1 MRIKKTVEHIPEVK
15 KKTIKEL
22 SDLIKSKKTIL
33 LASIKNL
40 PASQFQEIG
49 KKLRKVAVVKVPKK
63 NMLFRAID
71 SFKEKEL
78 EKLKDEVKDSI
89 AILFSDLD
97 SYDLAAE
104 LIRNKSPAKAKPGQ
118 IAPFDIEIPEGSTE
132 LMPGPAISELGALGI
147 QIQIEGGKITIKKA
161 KIIAKQGDKISSNAS
176 DMMSKLDIKPFSI
189 GFIPLVAY
197 DTKEKKLYVDIKIDR
212 EGALNEL
219 KTAYGKALPFA
230 AGIGY
235 ITEETVRLMIGK
247 ASMEEKR
254 LIRVI
259 LGEPEDIVEEKTDA
273 PKEQA
278 KEEKKPED
286 TTAGLAG
293 LFG

>member
-118 IAPFDIEIPEGSTE
+118 IAPFDIEIPEGPTE

-212 EGALNEL
+212 EGTLNEL
-219 KTAYGKALPFA
+219 KTAYGKALPFG

-259 LGEPEDIVEEKTDA
+259 SGEPEDIVEEKTDA

-278 KEEKKPED
+278 KEEKNPED

>member
-49 KKLRKVAVVKVPKK
+49 KKLRKIAVVKVPKK
-63 NMLFRAID
+63 NMFFRAID
-71 SFKEKEL
+71 SVKEKEL
-78 EKLKDEVKDSI
+78 EKLKDEVKDSV
-89 AILFSDLD
+89 AILFSDLG
-97 SYDLAAE
+97 SYELAAE

-118 IAPFDIEIPEGSTE
+118 IAPFDIEIPEGPTE
-132 LMPGPAISELGALGI
+132 LTPGPAISELGALGI
-147 QIQIEGGKITIKKA
+147 QIQIENGKITIKKA

-197 DTKEKKLYVDIKIDR
+197 DTKEKRLYVEIKIDR
-212 EGALNEL
+212 EGTLNEL
-219 KTAYGKALPFA
+219 KKAYAKTFPFA

-235 ITEETVRLMIGK
+235 ITQETIRIMIGK
-247 ASMEEKR
+247 ASAEEKR
-254 LIRVI
+254 LIKVI
-259 LGEPEDIVEEKTDA
+259 SGEPEELAEEKTDA
-273 PKEQA
+273 PTEQA

-286 TTAGLAG
+286 ATAGLAG